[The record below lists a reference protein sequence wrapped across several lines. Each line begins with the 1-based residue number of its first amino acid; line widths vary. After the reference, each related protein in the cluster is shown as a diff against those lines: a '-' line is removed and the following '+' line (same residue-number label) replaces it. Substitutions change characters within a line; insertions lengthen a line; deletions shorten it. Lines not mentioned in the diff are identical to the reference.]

1 MKIQYIIFNPSYPSR
16 GYYTKYTV
24 MAMNTLESGPK
35 LDWTRDNQMYERYRI
50 WRKKVEFIFCSAL
63 ADSTPKQLVSYLK
76 YWMGDQ
82 GIPLIEKWE
91 STGKLDYSNAKE
103 TSATEG
109 GRRRALSSGYKLQT
123 YWDLLDE
130 EFKPKGNKLLSI
142 IELWTRSKQ
151 GDKNLNQWLTQIY
164 NLVNI
169 CKYPE
174 NSTDRIIRDVLIV
187 GCNSNHV
194 RDKIIRQG
202 EAVTLNQVIEILQTE
217 ESTHSTMQQIQSYD
231 KKSTGS
237 IYYQTYDSR
246 SKKSKVSNEQS
257 SSSSPTGSKKKCFRC
272 GENFSRQHMKEC
284 RAQDVTCNGCGIKG
298 HLKKCCK
305 KSGNFPK
312 DSNRQNNQSSSTGP
326 GKMNIASTLPHTE
339 ADFFDEKGV
348 LKEYNPQ
355 NRQQHTGSMYVLKK
369 FQGNPNDILFSD
381 NGVEIQHSVSDPDPA
396 PIPTPD
402 FPFQEFPL
410 TEVVKQS
417 QIDYYSIS
425 DTSDRR
431 ECSFSTKKAH
441 TSTNSSLK
449 SVQNWSSSGLIN
461 STHEEMRE
469 NRDLT
474 VSTTPTQ
481 SVRDSNTIPIP
492 DNSTTR
498 KSDTRI
504 TTGIM
509 TDTFSEE
516 TDVTAIHA
524 EIPEELQM
532 HSNNYRSV
540 SPTDT
545 QALTALQHLISD
557 DFQAKNTHST
567 QRKREE
573 TPDTRSIQRKG
584 ENETFRLI
592 QKIHN
597 QLQEVQWDL
606 QRLHS
611 LHKYKN

>member
-1 MKIQYIIFNPSYPSR
+1 MS
-16 GYYTKYTV
+16 
-24 MAMNTLESGPK
+24 TLESGPK

-103 TSATEG
+103 TPATEG
-109 GRRRALSSGYKLQT
+109 GRRRTLSSGYKVQT

-151 GDKNLNQWLTQIY
+151 GDRPLNQWLTQIY

-174 NSTDRIIRDVLIV
+174 DSTDRIIRDVLIV
-187 GCNSNHV
+187 GCNSNHA

-202 EAVTLNQVIEILQTE
+202 EAVTLNEVIEILQTE

-246 SKKSKVSNEQS
+246 SKKSKVSNEQN
-257 SSSSPTGSKKKCFRC
+257 SSSSPTGSKKKFFRC
-272 GENFSRQHMKEC
+272 GEAFSRQHMKEC

-312 DSNRQNNQSSSTGP
+312 DSNRQNNQPSSTGP
-326 GKMNIASTLPHTE
+326 GRMNIASTLPQTE
-339 ADFFDEKGV
+339 ADFFDEKG
-348 LKEYNPQ
+348 LQKQYIPQ
-355 NRQQHTGSMYVLKK
+355 NQHTGNMYVLRK
-369 FQGNPNDILFSD
+369 FQGNPSNILFSE
-381 NGVEIQHSVSDPDPA
+381 NGVEIQHNTSASVSDPDPT
-396 PIPTPD
+396 PILTPD

-410 TEVVKQS
+410 TEVVRQS
-417 QIDYYSIS
+417 QIDISSIS
-425 DTSDRR
+425 DTSDPR
-431 ECSFSTKKAH
+431 E
-441 TSTNSSLK
+441 TSNSSSKATK
-449 SVQNWSSSGLIN
+449 STDLPLQSGLAN
-461 STHEEMRE
+461 SSHEEMKE

-474 VSTTPTQ
+474 VSTAPTQ
-481 SVRDSNTIPIP
+481 SVRDSNTIFTP
-492 DNSTTR
+492 DNSATR
-498 KSDTRI
+498 KSNPGIDTRI

-509 TDTFSEE
+509 TDTPTTFSEE

-524 EIPEELQM
+524 EISEKLQM
-532 HSNNYRSV
+532 HSSNYRSV
-540 SPTDT
+540 IPTDI
-545 QALTALQHLISD
+545 QALTVLQDLVSD
-557 DFQAKNTHST
+557 DFQAKNTPST
-567 QRKREE
+567 QRKRE
-573 TPDTRSIQRKG
+573 DTRSIQRKG
-584 ENETFRLI
+584 EDETFQLI

>member
-1 MKIQYIIFNPSYPSR
+1 MS
-16 GYYTKYTV
+16 
-24 MAMNTLESGPK
+24 TLESGPK

-91 STGKLDYSNAKE
+91 STGKLDYSNSRE
-103 TSATEG
+103 TPATEG
-109 GRRRALSSGYKLQT
+109 GRRKTLSSGYKVQT

-151 GDKNLNQWLTQIY
+151 GDKPLNQWLTQVY

-174 NSTDRIIRDVLIV
+174 DSTDRIIRDVLIV
-187 GCNSNHV
+187 GCDSNHA

-202 EAVTLNQVIEILQTE
+202 EAITLNEVIEILQTE
-217 ESTHSTMQQIQSYD
+217 ESAYSTMQQIQSHE
-231 KKSTGS
+231 KKPPAS
-237 IYYQTYDSR
+237 IYYQSYDSR
-246 SKKSKVSNEQS
+246 SKKSKNPSNEQNS
-257 SSSSPTGSKKKCFRC
+257 SSSHTVTGSKKKCFQC
-272 GENFSRQHMKEC
+272 GDNFSRQHMKEC
-284 RAQDVTCNGCGIKG
+284 RAQDITCNGCGIKG

-312 DSNRQNNQSSSTGP
+312 DSNRQNNNPSSTGP
-326 GKMNIASTLPHTE
+326 GRMNIASTLPQTE
-339 ADFFDEKGV
+339 ADFFDEKGIP
-348 LKEYNPQ
+348 KQYIPQ
-355 NRQQHTGSMYVLKK
+355 NQQQHTGSMYVLKK
-369 FQGNPNDILFSD
+369 FQGKPNDILFSD
-381 NGVEIQHSVSDPDPA
+381 NGIEIQHSVSDPDPA

-402 FPFQEFPL
+402 FPLQEFPL

-417 QIDYYSIS
+417 QIDISSIS
-425 DTSDRR
+425 DTSDPR
-431 ECSFSTKKAH
+431 ESSNSSSKAT
-441 TSTNSSLK
+441 TSTNFSLK
-449 SVQNWSSSGLIN
+449 SVQNCSSD
-461 STHEEMRE
+461 EEITE
-469 NRDLT
+469 HRDLT
-474 VSTTPTQ
+474 VSDKHTQ
-481 SVRDSNTIPIP
+481 SSRDSNTISIP
-492 DNSTTR
+492 DNSATR

-504 TTGIM
+504 ITGIM
-509 TDTFSEE
+509 TDTPSTPTTFSEE
-516 TDVTAIHA
+516 IDVTAIHA
-524 EIPEELQM
+524 EIPEELQI

-540 SPTDT
+540 TPTDA
-545 QALTALQHLISD
+545 QALTALQNLLSD
-557 DFQAKNTHST
+557 DFQAKATHST

-584 ENETFRLI
+584 ENEAFLLI

>member
-1 MKIQYIIFNPSYPSR
+1 
-16 GYYTKYTV
+16 
-24 MAMNTLESGPK
+24 
-35 LDWTRDNQMYERYRI
+35 MYERYRI
-50 WRKKVEFIFCSAL
+50 WKKKVEFIFCSAL

-91 STGKLDYSNAKE
+91 STGKLDYSNSRE
-103 TSATEG
+103 TPATEG
-109 GRRRALSSGYKLQT
+109 GRRKALSSGYKVQT

-151 GDKNLNQWLTQIY
+151 GDKPLNQWLTQIY

-174 NSTDRIIRDVLIV
+174 DSTDRIIRDVLIV
-187 GCNSNHV
+187 GCNSNHA

-202 EAVTLNQVIEILQTE
+202 EAVTLNEVIEILQTE

-246 SKKSKVSNEQS
+246 SKKSKVSNEQN

-272 GENFSRQHMKEC
+272 GETFSRQHMKEC
-284 RAQDVTCNGCGIKG
+284 RAQDIICNGCGIKG

-312 DSNRQNNQSSSTGP
+312 DSNRQNQSSSTGP
-326 GKMNIASTLPHTE
+326 GKMNIANAVAQ
-339 ADFFDEKGV
+339 ADFFDEKGI
-348 LKEYNPQ
+348 LKEYTPQ
-355 NRQQHTGSMYVLKK
+355 NQHTGSMYVLKK
-369 FQGNPNDILFSD
+369 FQGNPSSNILFSD
-381 NGVEIQHSVSDPDPA
+381 NGVEIQHNTSTSVSDPDPA

-417 QIDYYSIS
+417 QIDISSIS
-425 DTSDRR
+425 DVSDPRETS
-431 ECSFSTKKAH
+431 
-441 TSTNSSLK
+441 NSSRKATRSTDLPLK
-449 SVQNWSSSGLIN
+449 SGLN
-461 STHEEMRE
+461 SSTHEEMRE

-474 VSTTPTQ
+474 ASTAPTQ
-481 SVRDSNTIPIP
+481 SSRDSNTISAP

-498 KSDTRI
+498 KSTPGI
-504 TTGIM
+504 TTRIM
-509 TDTFSEE
+509 TDTPS

-524 EIPEELQM
+524 EIPEELQI

-540 SPTDT
+540 IPTDI
-545 QALTALQHLISD
+545 QALTVPQDLVSD
-557 DFQAKNTHST
+557 DFQAKNTPST
-567 QRKREE
+567 QRKRE
-573 TPDTRSIQRKG
+573 DTRSIQRKG
-584 ENETFRLI
+584 EDETFQLI

>member
-1 MKIQYIIFNPSYPSR
+1 
-16 GYYTKYTV
+16 

-50 WRKKVEFIFCSAL
+50 WKKKVEFIFCSAL

-91 STGKLDYSNAKE
+91 STGKLDYSNSRE
-103 TSATEG
+103 TPATEG
-109 GRRRALSSGYKLQT
+109 GRRKALSSGYKLQT

-142 IELWTRSKQ
+142 IELWTCSKQ
-151 GDKNLNQWLTQIY
+151 GDKPLNQWLTQIY

-174 NSTDRIIRDVLIV
+174 DSTDRIIRDVLIV
-187 GCNSNHV
+187 GCNSNHA

-202 EAVTLNQVIEILQTE
+202 EAVTLNEVIEILQTE
-217 ESTHSTMQQIQSYD
+217 ESTHSTMQQIQGYD
-231 KKSTGS
+231 KKPTGS

-246 SKKSKVSNEQS
+246 SKKSKVSNEQN

-272 GENFSRQHMKEC
+272 GEPFSRQHMKEC

-326 GKMNIASTLPHTE
+326 GKMNIASAAPPLE
-339 ADFFDEKGV
+339 ADFFDEKGI
-348 LKEYNPQ
+348 LKEYTPQ
-355 NRQQHTGSMYVLKK
+355 NQHTGSMYVLRK
-369 FQGNPNDILFSD
+369 FQGNPNDDILFSD

-396 PIPTPD
+396 PILSPD

-410 TEVVKQS
+410 TEVVNQS

-425 DTSDRR
+425 DTSDPR
-431 ECSFSTKKAH
+431 ECS
-441 TSTNSSLK
+441 NSSSKATKSTDLPLK
-449 SVQNWSSSGLIN
+449 SGLN
-461 STHEEMRE
+461 SSTHEEMALF
-469 NRDLT
+469 RDLT
-474 VSTTPTQ
+474 ISTAPTQ
-481 SVRDSNTIPIP
+481 SLRDSNTIFTP
-492 DNSTTR
+492 DNSATR
-498 KSDTRI
+498 ESNPGI
-504 TTGIM
+504 TTGIT
-509 TDTFSEE
+509 TDAPSTPTTFPVE

-524 EIPEELQM
+524 DIPEELQM
-532 HSNNYRSV
+532 HSSNYRSV
-540 SPTDT
+540 TPTDT
-545 QALTALQHLISD
+545 QALTALQNLISD

-567 QRKREE
+567 QRKGEE

-584 ENETFRLI
+584 EDETFQLI

-597 QLQEVQWDL
+597 QLQQVQWDL

>member
-1 MKIQYIIFNPSYPSR
+1 
-16 GYYTKYTV
+16 
-24 MAMNTLESGPK
+24 MAMSTLESGPK

-91 STGKLDYSNAKE
+91 STGKLDYSNSRE
-103 TSATEG
+103 TPATEG
-109 GRRRALSSGYKLQT
+109 GRRKALSSGYKLQT

-151 GDKNLNQWLTQIY
+151 GDKPLNQWLTQIY

-187 GCNSNHV
+187 GCNSNHA

-202 EAVTLNQVIEILQTE
+202 EAVTLNEVIEILQTE

-246 SKKSKVSNEQS
+246 SKKSKVSNEQNS

-284 RAQDVTCNGCGIKG
+284 RAQDITCNGCGIKG
-298 HLKKCCK
+298 HLQKCCK

-312 DSNRQNNQSSSTGP
+312 NSNRQNIQSSSTGP
-326 GKMNIASTLPHTE
+326 GKMNIASTLPQTE
-339 ADFFDEKGV
+339 ADFFDEKG
-348 LKEYNPQ
+348 LPKQYIPQ
-355 NRQQHTGSMYVLKK
+355 NQHTGSMYVLKK
-369 FQGNPNDILFSD
+369 FQGNSNNILFSD

-396 PIPTPD
+396 PTPIPTPD

-410 TEVVKQS
+410 TEVVDQS

-425 DTSDRR
+425 DTSNPR
-431 ECSFSTKKAH
+431 E
-441 TSTNSSLK
+441 TSNSSSKANKATKSTDLPLQSGLK
-449 SVQNWSSSGLIN
+449 SVLNS
-461 STHEEMRE
+461 STHEELRE

-474 VSTTPTQ
+474 VSDKHTQ
-481 SVRDSNTIPIP
+481 SSRDSNTISIP
-492 DNSTTR
+492 DNSATR
-498 KSDTRI
+498 KSDPRI

-509 TDTFSEE
+509 TDTPTTFSEE
-516 TDVTAIHA
+516 TAIH
-524 EIPEELQM
+524 

-540 SPTDT
+540 TPTDT
-545 QALTALQHLISD
+545 QALTALQNLISD
-557 DFQAKNTHST
+557 DFQAKDTHST
-567 QRKREE
+567 QRKGEKS
-573 TPDTRSIQRKG
+573 PDTRSIQRKG
-584 ENETFRLI
+584 EDETFQLI

>member
-1 MKIQYIIFNPSYPSR
+1 
-16 GYYTKYTV
+16 
-24 MAMNTLESGPK
+24 
-35 LDWTRDNQMYERYRI
+35 MYERYRI

-91 STGKLDYSNAKE
+91 STGKLDYSNSRE
-103 TSATEG
+103 TPATEG
-109 GRRRALSSGYKLQT
+109 GRRKALSSGYKLQT

-151 GDKNLNQWLTQIY
+151 GDKPLNQWLTQIY

-187 GCNSNHV
+187 GCNSNHA

-202 EAVTLNQVIEILQTE
+202 EAVTLNEVIEILQTE

-246 SKKSKVSNEQS
+246 SKKSKNPSNEQNA
-257 SSSSPTGSKKKCFRC
+257 SSSSPTGSKRKCFRC
-272 GENFSRQHMKEC
+272 GETFSRQHMKEC
-284 RAQDVTCNGCGIKG
+284 RAQDIICNGCGIKG

-312 DSNRQNNQSSSTGP
+312 DNSNRQNQSPSTGSSR
-326 GKMNIASTLPHTE
+326 MNFASTLPQTE
-339 ADFFDEKGV
+339 ADFFDEKGIP
-348 LKEYNPQ
+348 KEYTPQ
-355 NRQQHTGSMYVLKK
+355 NQHTGSMYVLKK
-369 FQGNPNDILFSD
+369 FQGNPSSNILFSD
-381 NGVEIQHSVSDPDPA
+381 NGIEIQHSVPGPDPA

-402 FPFQEFPL
+402 FPFKEFPL

-417 QIDYYSIS
+417 QIDIP
-425 DTSDRR
+425 
-431 ECSFSTKKAH
+431 SFSDASDPRETSNSLRKA
-441 TSTNSSLK
+441 TRSTDLPLK
-449 SVQNWSSSGLIN
+449 SGLNN
-461 STHEEMRE
+461 STHKELGE

-474 VSTTPTQ
+474 TSTAPTQ
-481 SVRDSNTIPIP
+481 SLRDSNTISTP
-492 DNSTTR
+492 DNSATW
-498 KSDTRI
+498 KSNPGIDTR
-504 TTGIM
+504 IM
-509 TDTFSEE
+509 TDTPTTIPVE
-516 TDVTAIHA
+516 TDVTAIH
-524 EIPEELQM
+524 

-540 SPTDT
+540 IPTDI
-545 QALTALQHLISD
+545 QALTALQDLVSD
-557 DFQAKNTHST
+557 DFQAKDTHST
-567 QRKREE
+567 QRKGEK

-584 ENETFRLI
+584 EDETFQLI

-597 QLQEVQWDL
+597 QLQQVQWDL

>member
-1 MKIQYIIFNPSYPSR
+1 MS
-16 GYYTKYTV
+16 
-24 MAMNTLESGPK
+24 TLESGPK

-91 STGKLDYSNAKE
+91 STGKLDYSNSRE
-103 TSATEG
+103 TPATEG
-109 GRRRALSSGYKLQT
+109 GRRKALSSGYKVQT

-151 GDKNLNQWLTQIY
+151 GDRPLNQWLTQVY

-174 NSTDRIIRDVLIV
+174 DSTDRIIRDVLIV
-187 GCNSNHV
+187 GCNSNHA

-202 EAVTLNQVIEILQTE
+202 EAVTLNEVIEILQTE

-246 SKKSKVSNEQS
+246 SKKSKNPSNEQNS
-257 SSSSPTGSKKKCFRC
+257 SSSHTGFTGSKKKCFRC
-272 GENFSRQHMKEC
+272 GETFSRQHMKEC

-326 GKMNIASTLPHTE
+326 GRMNIASTLPQTE
-339 ADFFDEKGV
+339 ADFFDEKG
-348 LKEYNPQ
+348 LPKQYIPQ
-355 NRQQHTGSMYVLKK
+355 NQHTGSMYVLKK
-369 FQGNPNDILFSD
+369 FQGKPNDILFSD

-441 TSTNSSLK
+441 TGTNSSLK

-474 VSTTPTQ
+474 VSTPPTQ

-532 HSNNYRSV
+532 HSNDYRSV
-540 SPTDT
+540 IPTDT
-545 QALTALQHLISD
+545 QALTALQNLISD
-557 DFQAKNTHST
+557 DFHAKNTPST
-567 QRKREE
+567 QRKREN
-573 TPDTRSIQRKG
+573 TRSVQRKG
-584 ENETFRLI
+584 EDETFQLI

>member
-1 MKIQYIIFNPSYPSR
+1 MS
-16 GYYTKYTV
+16 
-24 MAMNTLESGPK
+24 TLESGPK

-91 STGKLDYSNAKE
+91 STGKLDYSNSRE
-103 TSATEG
+103 TPATEG
-109 GRRRALSSGYKLQT
+109 GRRRTLSSGYKVQT

-151 GDKNLNQWLTQIY
+151 GDKPLNQWLTQVY

-174 NSTDRIIRDVLIV
+174 DSTDRIIRDVLIV
-187 GCNSNHV
+187 GCNSNHA

-202 EAVTLNQVIEILQTE
+202 EAITLNEVIEILQTE
-217 ESTHSTMQQIQSYD
+217 ESAYSTMQQIQSHE
-231 KKSTGS
+231 KKSPAS
-237 IYYQTYDSR
+237 IYYQSYDSR
-246 SKKSKVSNEQS
+246 SKKSKNPSNEQNS
-257 SSSSPTGSKKKCFRC
+257 SSSHTGFTGSKKKCFRC
-272 GENFSRQHMKEC
+272 GESFSRQHMKEC
-284 RAQDVTCNGCGIKG
+284 RAQDITCNGCGIKG

-312 DSNRQNNQSSSTGP
+312 DSNRQNNNPSSTGP
-326 GKMNIASTLPHTE
+326 GRMNIASTLPQTE
-339 ADFFDEKGV
+339 ADFFDEKGIP
-348 LKEYNPQ
+348 KQYIPQ
-355 NRQQHTGSMYVLKK
+355 NQQQHTGSMYVLKK
-369 FQGNPNDILFSD
+369 FQGKPNDILFSD
-381 NGVEIQHSVSDPDPA
+381 NGIEIQHSVSDPDPA

-402 FPFQEFPL
+402 FPLQEFPL

-417 QIDYYSIS
+417 QIDISSIS
-425 DTSDRR
+425 DTSDPR
-431 ECSFSTKKAH
+431 ESSNSSSKAT
-441 TSTNSSLK
+441 TSTNFSLK
-449 SVQNWSSSGLIN
+449 SVQNCSSD
-461 STHEEMRE
+461 EEITE
-469 NRDLT
+469 YRDLT
-474 VSTTPTQ
+474 VSDKHTQ
-481 SVRDSNTIPIP
+481 SSRDSNTIFTP
-492 DNSTTR
+492 DNSATR

-509 TDTFSEE
+509 TDTPNTPSTFSEE

-540 SPTDT
+540 IPTDT
-545 QALTALQHLISD
+545 QALTALQNLLSD

-584 ENETFRLI
+584 ENEAFQLI

>member
-1 MKIQYIIFNPSYPSR
+1 MS
-16 GYYTKYTV
+16 
-24 MAMNTLESGPK
+24 TLESGPK

-103 TSATEG
+103 TPATEG
-109 GRRRALSSGYKLQT
+109 GRRRALSSGYKVQT

-151 GDKNLNQWLTQIY
+151 GDKPLNLWLTQIY

-174 NSTDRIIRDVLIV
+174 DSTDRIIRDVLIV
-187 GCNSNHV
+187 GCNSNHA

-217 ESTHSTMQQIQSYD
+217 ESTHSTMQQIQGYD

-237 IYYQTYDSR
+237 IYYQAYDSR
-246 SKKSKVSNEQS
+246 SKKSKVSNEQN

-284 RAQDVTCNGCGIKG
+284 RAQDVICNGCGIKG

-312 DSNRQNNQSSSTGP
+312 DSNLQNQSPSTGP
-326 GKMNIASTLPHTE
+326 GKMNIASALPQTE
-339 ADFFDEKGV
+339 ADFFDEKG
-348 LKEYNPQ
+348 LPKQYIPQ
-355 NRQQHTGSMYVLKK
+355 NQHTGSMYVLKK
-369 FQGNPNDILFSD
+369 FQGKPNDDILFSD
-381 NGVEIQHSVSDPDPA
+381 NGVEIQHSDPD

-410 TEVVKQS
+410 MEVVNQS

-425 DTSDRR
+425 DTPVPR
-431 ECSFSTKKAH
+431 EYS
-441 TSTNSSLK
+441 NSSRK
-449 SVQNWSSSGLIN
+449 AIKSGLN
-461 STHEEMRE
+461 SSTHEELRE
-469 NRDLT
+469 IMGSA
-474 VSTTPTQ
+474 VSTAPTQ
-481 SVRDSNTIPIP
+481 SSRDSNTISIS
-492 DNSTTR
+492 DNSATKESNPGITP
-498 KSDTRI
+498 RI

-509 TDTFSEE
+509 TTLPVE
-516 TDVTAIHA
+516 TDVTAIH
-524 EIPEELQM
+524 
-532 HSNNYRSV
+532 SNNHRSV
-540 SPTDT
+540 IPTDT
-545 QALTALQHLISD
+545 QALTVLQDLVSD
-557 DFQAKNTHST
+557 DFQAKNAPST
-567 QRKREE
+567 QGKRE
-573 TPDTRSIQRKG
+573 DTRSIQRKG
-584 ENETFRLI
+584 EDETFQLI

-597 QLQEVQWDL
+597 QLQQVQWDL

>member
-1 MKIQYIIFNPSYPSR
+1 MS
-16 GYYTKYTV
+16 
-24 MAMNTLESGPK
+24 TLETGPK
-35 LDWTRDNQMYERYRI
+35 LNWTRDNQMYERYRV
-50 WRKKVEFIFCSAL
+50 WKKKVEFIFCSAL

-91 STGKLDYSNAKE
+91 STGKLDYSNAEE
-103 TSATEG
+103 TPATEG
-109 GRRRALSSGYKLQT
+109 GRRRILSSGYKVQT

-151 GDKNLNQWLTQIY
+151 GDKPLNQWLTQVY

-174 NSTDRIIRDVLIV
+174 DSTDRIIRDVLIV
-187 GCNSNHV
+187 GCHSNHA

-202 EAVTLNQVIEILQTE
+202 EAITLNQVIEILQAE
-217 ESTHSTMQQIQSYD
+217 ESAYSTMRQIQDYE
-231 KKSTGS
+231 KKPTAS
-237 IYYQTYDSR
+237 IHYQSYDSR
-246 SKKSKVSNEQS
+246 SKKSKTPSNEQNS
-257 SSSSPTGSKKKCFRC
+257 SSSSPTGSKRKCFRC
-272 GENFSRQHMKEC
+272 GESFSRQHIKEC
-284 RAQDVTCNGCGIKG
+284 RAQDVICNGCGIKG

-312 DSNRQNNQSSSTGP
+312 DYSKRQNQSSSTGTSR
-326 GKMNIASTLPHTE
+326 MNFASTLPQTE
-339 ADFFDEKGV
+339 AEFFDEKGL

-355 NRQQHTGSMYVLKK
+355 VQQQQHTGSMFILKK
-369 FQGNPNDILFSD
+369 IQDPSNAILLSE
-381 NGVEIQHSVSDPDPA
+381 NGVEIQHSVSGPDPA

-410 TEVVKQS
+410 TEVVNQS
-417 QIDYYSIS
+417 QIDSSSFS
-425 DTSDRR
+425 DTLVLR
-431 ECSFSTKKAH
+431 ECS
-441 TSTNSSLK
+441 NSSRKATKSTDLPLK
-449 SVQNWSSSGLIN
+449 SGLN
-461 STHEEMRE
+461 SNTHKEMRE

-474 VSTTPTQ
+474 VSAAPTQ
-481 SVRDSNTIPIP
+481 SSRDSNTISTP
-492 DNSTTR
+492 DNSATR
-498 KSDTRI
+498 KSTPGI
-504 TTGIM
+504 TTRIM
-509 TDTFSEE
+509 TDTPTTFPVE

-524 EIPEELQM
+524 EIPEEVQL

-540 SPTDT
+540 IPTDT
-545 QALTALQHLISD
+545 QALTALQNLISD

-567 QRKREE
+567 QRKGEE
-573 TPDTRSIQRKG
+573 TPDTCSDIQD
-584 ENETFRLI
+584 EAFQLI
-592 QKIHN
+592 GKIHN